1 MNRLSFVIGCVVAL
15 SGLDTQAQ
23 TAAVP
28 GAPFTREQADRGAE
42 LAAKSLEIRAQIENP
57 GAPAEPFHM
66 IGNLYFAGV
75 ENGEVY
81 ILTSPEGHIMLGA
94 GYEAA
99 ADGIAEN
106 IASLGIELSDIRVI
120 LLNHYHGDQSGAA
133 AYFKERTGA
142 QVMAGFAEVPY
153 MEWGGSLPGSSGGFQ
168 YPPVKVDRAL
178 YDGDV
183 IRVGPLSVTA
193 YIVAGHSP
201 SSTTYV
207 YTVSDG
213 DREYKTIQFCCW
225 EYPDDLNDRVYI
237 NEASVRH
244 TFETLHSLLPV
255 DIYLELGVYAWG
267 GIVNQPGD
275 LTLKQRID
283 GVRADPSLLV
293 NRDIFPAWT
302 AAREVEFDAKLR
314 RVGATRPIYSR

>member
-1 MNRLSFVIGCVVAL
+1 MYRSTFFVGMIASL
-15 SGLDTQAQ
+15 IGLDAHAQ
-23 TAAVP
+23 TSDS
-28 GAPFTREQADRGAE
+28 PFTPEQEEYGKQ

-57 GAPAEPFHM
+57 SAPAEPFHM

-81 ILTSPEGHIMLGA
+81 ILTSPEGHIMFGT
-94 GYEAA
+94 GWEDAA
-99 ADGIAEN
+99 EGIAAN
-106 IASLGIELSDIRVI
+106 ISSLGLALTDIKVI

-133 AYFKERTGA
+133 AHFKERTGA

-153 MEWGGSLPGSSGGFQ
+153 IEYGGSLPGASGGFN

-178 YDGDV
+178 YDGDT
-183 IRVGPLSVTA
+183 IEVGPLRVTA
-193 YIVAGHSP
+193 YLIAGHSP

-207 YTVSDG
+207 YTVRDG

-225 EYPDDLNDRVYI
+225 EYPEDLNDRAYI

-244 TFETLHSLLPV
+244 TFETLRSLLPV
-255 DIYLELGVYAWG
+255 DIYLELGAYAWG
-267 GIVNQPGD
+267 GVVSQPPD
-275 LTLKQRID
+275 RTITERIAR
-283 GVRADPSLLV
+283 VRAEPQLLV

-302 AAREVEFDAKLR
+302 AAREVEFAEKLQ
-314 RVGATRPIYSR
+314 RVGATRPIYRR